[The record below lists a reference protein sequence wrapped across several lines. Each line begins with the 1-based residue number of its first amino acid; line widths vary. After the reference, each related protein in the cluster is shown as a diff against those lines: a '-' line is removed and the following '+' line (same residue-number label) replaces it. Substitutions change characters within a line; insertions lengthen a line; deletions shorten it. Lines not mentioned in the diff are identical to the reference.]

1 MDIKN
6 LAQLKRAINDK
17 KAFEIVKHCR
27 FPEWEG
33 QTRVPN
39 VVQTNGFYSVIPNE
53 PNHKVSM
60 FNDGKGSWLAYR
72 KASEWKFEDGVCE
85 LSGVWTIRFV

>member
-6 LAQLKRAINDK
+6 LAQFKRAINERK
-17 KAFEIVKHCR
+17 QFEIVKHCR
-27 FPEWEG
+27 FPEWVG
-33 QTRVPN
+33 QVRVPN

-60 FNDGKGSWLAYR
+60 FNDGMGSWLAYG
-72 KASEWKFEDGVCE
+72 KASEWKFENGTCE
-85 LSGVWTIRFV
+85 LNGIWAIRFI